1 MRHLARP
8 SALLAPSSALPRA
21 QLRRL
26 IAGLLACVTVA
37 GAAHAGPLLDRI
49 RAHRAANAASATSGP
64 TPASASGTAAPA
76 PGPGTHTFTLTWQGE
91 TRSWLLHVPPGFQP
105 DRPTAVVYFFHGGGG
120 NMQHGADDK
129 LYGQV
134 SASDRRGHL
143 VVFPNGHGRLKSG
156 KLATWNA
163 GNCCGAAR
171 DDGID
176 DVGFVRA
183 IHAELSKRF
192 NIDPK
197 RVFASGMSNG
207 GMMSHRL
214 ACDASDLFTAIT
226 AVAGTDNTRS
236 CQSARPVSVLHI
248 HARDDERVLFKG
260 GAGEPSKQ
268 VTEFTSVGDSTARW
282 VKRNGCQPTPRTV
295 LEVPGAKCVVHD
307 GCQSGS
313 QVRLCVTDTGGHSW
327 PGGGKVLGKR
337 GSQALSATAEMERFF
352 FER

>member
-1 MRHLARP
+1 MRTLPIRP
-8 SALLAPSSALPRA
+8 SRALATAL
-21 QLRRL
+21 
-26 IAGLLACVTVA
+26 AGLTLATAVQ
-37 GAAHAGPLLDRI
+37 AGPLLDRL
-49 RAHRAANAASATSGP
+49 RERRQAQAASQAEAGGP
-64 TPASASGTAAPA
+64 TVPTA
-76 PGPGTHTFTLTWQGE
+76 PGTHHLTLPWQGE
-91 TRSWLLHVPPGFQP
+91 ARSWLLHVPPGFQP
-105 DRPTAVVYFFHGGGG
+105 DRPAAVVYFFHGGGG
-120 NMQHGADDK
+120 NMEHSADDK

-134 SASDRRGHL
+134 SASNRRGHL

-192 NIDPK
+192 KIDPQK
-197 RVFASGMSNG
+197 VFAAGMSNG

-226 AVAGTDNTRS
+226 AVAGTDNTRD
-236 CQSARPVSVLHI
+236 CKPTRPVSVLHI
-248 HARDDERVLFKG
+248 HARDDERVLFDG

-268 VTEFTSVGDSTARW
+268 VTDFTSVPESTSRW
-282 VKRNGCQPTPRTV
+282 VKRNGCQATPRTA
-295 LEVPGAKCVVHD
+295 LEAPGAKCVVHD
-307 GCQSGS
+307 GCQGGS

-327 PGGGKVLGKR
+327 SGGGKVLGKR
-337 GSQALSATAEMERFF
+337 GSQALSATAEMEKFF